1 MEVEWK
7 WRIVKIAGGEMLQD
21 MKLKDQIAG
30 QEMQDIQDMRMQ
42 DRKLREMKN
51 NGP

>member
-1 MEVEWK
+1 
-7 WRIVKIAGGEMLQD
+7 MLQD